1 MQTETTDAKTIGW
14 IGTGVM
20 GRWMCS
26 HLLKAG
32 YQVVVHNRT
41 KEKAQPL
48 LQEGARWV
56 DSPAEAARQS
66 RIIFTI
72 IGHPKDVQ
80 EVYFG
85 RDGIIEALS
94 EGTITIDMTTT
105 SPSLSVR
112 IAQACTHRGAH
123 ALDAP
128 VSGGDVGAR
137 EARLAIMA
145 GGEKQAFDQVL
156 PLFELMGKHIMYE
169 GAAGSGQ
176 HTKMCNQITIAGT
189 MIGVCEAMLYGAK
202 AGLDMEKMVGT
213 ISKGAAGCWTLDNL
227 APRIIKKDYDPGFFV
242 DHFIKDMGIALEEAA
257 RMGIALPGLALVHQ
271 LYLAVQ
277 ASGHGMDGTQALIGA
292 LDRLSQARIF
302 S

>member
-1 MQTETTDAKTIGW
+1 MHTDTAAMNTIGW

-66 RIIFTI
+66 QIIFTI
-72 IGHPKDVQ
+72 IGYPKDVQ

-85 RDGIIEALS
+85 PDGIIEALS
-94 EGTITIDMTTT
+94 EGAITIDMTTT

-145 GGEKQAFDQVL
+145 GGEKQVFDQVL

-189 MIGVCEAMLYGAK
+189 MIGVCEAMLYGAR

-277 ASGHGMDGTQALIGA
+277 ASGHGLDGTQALIGA